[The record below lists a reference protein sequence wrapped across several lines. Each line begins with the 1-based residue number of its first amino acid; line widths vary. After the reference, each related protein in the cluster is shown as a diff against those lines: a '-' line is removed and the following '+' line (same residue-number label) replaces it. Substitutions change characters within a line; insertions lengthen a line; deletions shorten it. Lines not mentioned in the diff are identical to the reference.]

1 MAAGVVRMSAWWQQL
16 HRQAGLAIGLSAA
29 EGFQAVGYSNVF
41 ASERQSVNSKPHW
54 HVGRCGELA
63 VSFA

>member
-1 MAAGVVRMSAWWQQL
+1 MSAWWQQL
-16 HRQAGLAIGLSAA
+16 YRQAGRQAGLAIGLSAA

-41 ASERQSVNSKPHW
+41 ASERPSVNSKPHW

-63 VSFA
+63 VSSA